1 MNKKLTTT
9 LAIGATV
16 IGGVVFAQDTH
27 AADVATSEQDETSE
41 LVTKIKENEVK
52 KENVVKAKEEV
63 DQANANVE
71 DKKKEVADKNDKV
84 TKVHKKVEEMQKD
97 VDSVEKVMPDK
108 IKEALSKV
116 DNIKENKAK
125 AEALKLQAE
134 VAKEEIDKDIA
145 RKGQEA
151 ENNLQE
157 AAEKQEKIKDI
168 EKQLSKLKDSTKL
181 LEEKKVEKELATRD
195 LENAKADLEK
205 HKKELEEAIT
215 SDAKKNKEI
224 EKLAKKV
231 EEQKEKVNEIERKLE
246 RAKQDEIKA
255 KSKIDNAVNPFGSA
269 KTTLKVSDDF
279 VRRFNEFKANPS
291 VETFKRAVE
300 AEQEDKENI
309 LKQLNPND
317 YKNDTDL
324 VDLKNMSKEDKEL
337 FSQYFTYLLN
347 QVREQFGLSPNKYN
361 LNTQR
366 FADDIA
372 RIAIRDK
379 YDKERQYIKG
389 IKEAAKLHGLN
400 DRGNDYENKEYN
412 YAPLK
417 DGSKVSRRY
426 LFDILHNSV
435 QKFVYSGKANG
446 HYGDASFLLGNQEN
460 IALNFIPTL
469 KTSEGNTLVKLSV
482 ISVSQASVGNN
493 NKYEEK
499 YSKNSPES
507 IDNVQLPGSK
517 VLEDAYNVA
526 KENTGKIQSELNDAN
541 KVLEQAKSDHKA
553 KTDSLENKVDDA
565 QTAKDLV
572 EKAVEELKQKEA
584 QKEED
589 IARLQGNVDAETAKR
604 THLNKELS
612 ELKKELEDIKAEAT
626 TKEQEV
632 TELKRL
638 SESRAEEIVK
648 LEAQIDEID
657 KLLAQATTEL
667 EDQQRL
673 DASRDAVKH
682 ALIKAQEELKIAQ
695 EELDLANAELKSL
708 QKIAQDKQDR
718 YKTIKKQYEL
728 GDYLHATTKD
738 APILEKLEFIFEVPK
753 EAPVL
758 EKPEFHYE
766 IPKEAPVLEKP
777 EFYYEVSKE
786 APVLEKPEF
795 HYEVSKEA
803 PVLEKPEFKFEVPK
817 DAPTVEK
824 LEFDI
829 STLNKPTNPTTKAK
843 EKEIVVDQ
851 KQRPILPKT
860 GENTKSSVAVG
871 LMVLVASLVLNRR
884 KAK

>member
-16 IGGVVFAQDTH
+16 IGGVVFAQDVH
-27 AADVATSEQDETSE
+27 AADSPTPEQDATNN
-41 LVTKIKENEVK
+41 LVTKTKENEVK
-52 KENVVKAKEEV
+52 KEDVAKAKVEA

-71 DKKKEVADKNDKV
+71 AKKKEAADKSDKV
-84 TKVHKKVEEMQKD
+84 TKADEKVEEKQQD
-97 VDSVEKVMPDK
+97 VDSVEKVTPDK
-108 IKEALSKV
+108 IKEAQSKV
-116 DNIKENKAK
+116 DNIKEDKAK
-125 AEALKLQAE
+125 AETLKLQAE

-145 RKGQEA
+145 RKTQEA
-151 ENNLQE
+151 ENKLKE
-157 AAEKQEKIKDI
+157 AAEKQEQIKDI
-168 EKQLSKLKDSTKL
+168 EKQLKELKDSTKL
-181 LEEKKVEKELATRD
+181 LEEKKIEKEQATKD
-195 LENAKADLEK
+195 LENAKNDLEK
-205 HKKELEEAIT
+205 HKKELEEAIK
-215 SDAKKNKEI
+215 SDAKQNEEI
-224 EKLAKKV
+224 EKLVKKV
-231 EEQKEKVNEIERKLE
+231 EEQNKKVKEIEKKLE
-246 RAKQDEIKA
+246 LAKQAESKA

-291 VETFKRAVE
+291 VESFNRVVE
-300 AEQEDKENI
+300 AEQADKENV

-324 VDLKNMSKEDKEL
+324 VDLKNMSDKDKEL
-337 FSQYFTYLLN
+337 FSQYFTHLLN
-347 QVREQFGLSPNKYN
+347 QVREQFGLPPHKYN
-361 LNTQR
+361 LNTQK
-366 FADDIA
+366 FADEIA
-372 RIAIRDK
+372 RIAMEGK
-379 YDKERQYIKG
+379 FDKERQYIKG
-389 IKEAAKLHGLN
+389 IKEAARLHGLS
-400 DRGNDYENKEYN
+400 DRGNDYENKEYS
-412 YAPLK
+412 YAPIK

-435 QKFVYSGKANG
+435 QKFFYSGKTNG
-446 HYGDASFLLGNQEN
+446 HYGDASFLLGAQEN
-460 IALNFIPTL
+460 IALSFIPTP
-469 KTSEGNTLVKLSV
+469 KKSEGNTLVKISV

-541 KVLEQAKSDHKA
+541 KVLEQAKTDHKA
-553 KTDSLENKVDDA
+553 KTDSLENKVDEA
-565 QTAKDLV
+565 QTAKDLAEKTV
-572 EKAVEELKQKEA
+572 EKLKQKEA

-604 THLNKELS
+604 TRLNKELG

-673 DASRDAVKH
+673 DASRGAVKQ
-682 ALIKAQEELKIAQ
+682 ALTKAQEELKIAQ
-695 EELDLANAELKSL
+695 EELELANGELKSL

-738 APILEKLEFIFEVPK
+738 APILEK
-753 EAPVL
+753 
-758 EKPEFHYE
+758 
-766 IPKEAPVLEKP
+766 
-777 EFYYEVSKE
+777 
-786 APVLEKPEF
+786 
-795 HYEVSKEA
+795 
-803 PVLEKPEFKFEVPK
+803 PEFKFEIPK

-824 LEFDI
+824 PEFDI

-843 EKEIVVDQ
+843 EKEIVVKQ
-851 KQRPILPKT
+851 KQGAILPKT
-860 GENTKSSVAVG
+860 GENTKSSVVVG
-871 LMVLVASLVLNRR
+871 LVLLAASIIIKRR
-884 KAK
+884 KAR

>member
-1 MNKKLTTT
+1 MLKIKRKSKYNKFYNDIIKKRLEKYIQVNKKLTTT

-16 IGGVVFAQDTH
+16 IGGVVFAQDVH
-27 AADVATSEQDETSE
+27 AADSPTPEQDATNN
-41 LVTKIKENEVK
+41 LVTKTKENEVK
-52 KENVVKAKEEV
+52 KEDVAKAKVEA

-71 DKKKEVADKNDKV
+71 AKKKEAADKSDKV
-84 TKVHKKVEEMQKD
+84 TKADEKVEEKQKD
-97 VDSVEKVMPDK
+97 FDSVKKVTPDK
-108 IKEALSKV
+108 IKEAQSKV
-116 DNIKENKAK
+116 DNIKEDKAK
-125 AEALKLQAE
+125 AETLKLQAE

-145 RKGQEA
+145 RKTQEA
-151 ENNLQE
+151 ENKLKE
-157 AAEKQEKIKDI
+157 AAEKQEQIKDI
-168 EKQLSKLKDSTKL
+168 EKQLKELKDSTKL
-181 LEEKKVEKELATRD
+181 LEEKKIEKEQATKD
-195 LENAKADLEK
+195 LENAKNDLEK
-205 HKKELEEAIT
+205 HKKELEEAIK
-215 SDAKKNKEI
+215 SDAKQNEEI
-224 EKLAKKV
+224 EKLVKKV
-231 EEQKEKVNEIERKLE
+231 EEQNEKVKEIEKKLE
-246 RAKQDEIKA
+246 LAKQAETKA

-291 VETFKRAVE
+291 VESFNRVVE
-300 AEQEDKENI
+300 AEQADKENV

-324 VDLKNMSKEDKEL
+324 VDLKNMSDKDKEL
-337 FSQYFTYLLN
+337 FSQYFTHLLN
-347 QVREQFGLSPNKYN
+347 QVREQFGLPPHKYN
-361 LNTQR
+361 LNTQK
-366 FADDIA
+366 FADEIA
-372 RIAIRDK
+372 RIAMEGK
-379 YDKERQYIKG
+379 FDKERQYIKG
-389 IKEAAKLHGLN
+389 IKEAARLHGLS
-400 DRGNDYENKEYN
+400 DRGNDYENKEYS
-412 YAPLK
+412 YAPIK

-435 QKFVYSGKANG
+435 QKFFYSGKTNG
-446 HYGDASFLLGNQEN
+446 HYGDASFLLGAQEN
-460 IALNFIPTL
+460 IALSFIPTP
-469 KTSEGNTLVKLSV
+469 KKSEGNTLVKISV

-541 KVLEQAKSDHKA
+541 KVLEQAKTDHKA
-553 KTDSLENKVDDA
+553 KTDSLENKVDEA
-565 QTAKDLV
+565 QTAKDLAEKTV
-572 EKAVEELKQKEA
+572 EKLKQKEA

-604 THLNKELS
+604 TRLNKELG

-673 DASRDAVKH
+673 DASRGAVKQ
-682 ALIKAQEELKIAQ
+682 ALTKAQEELKIAQ
-695 EELDLANAELKSL
+695 EELELANGELKSL

-738 APILEKLEFIFEVPK
+738 APILEK
-753 EAPVL
+753 
-758 EKPEFHYE
+758 
-766 IPKEAPVLEKP
+766 
-777 EFYYEVSKE
+777 
-786 APVLEKPEF
+786 
-795 HYEVSKEA
+795 
-803 PVLEKPEFKFEVPK
+803 PEFKFEISK

-824 LEFDI
+824 PEFDI

-843 EKEIVVDQ
+843 EKEIVVNQ
-851 KQRPILPKT
+851 KQGAILPKT
-860 GENTKSSVAVG
+860 GENTKSSVVVG
-871 LMVLVASLVLNRR
+871 LVLLAASIIIKRR
-884 KAK
+884 KAR

>member
-1 MNKKLTTT
+1 MLKIKRKSKYNKFYNDIIKKRLEKYIQVNKKLTTT

-16 IGGVVFAQDTH
+16 IGGVVFAQDVH
-27 AADVATSEQDETSE
+27 AADSPTPEQDAANN
-41 LVTKIKENEVK
+41 LVTKTKENEVK
-52 KENVVKAKEEV
+52 KEDVAKAKVEA

-71 DKKKEVADKNDKV
+71 AKKKEAADKSDKV
-84 TKVHKKVEEMQKD
+84 TKADEKVEEKQKD
-97 VDSVEKVMPDK
+97 FDSVEKVTPDK
-108 IKEALSKV
+108 IKEAQSKV
-116 DNIKENKAK
+116 DNIKEDKAK
-125 AEALKLQAE
+125 AETLKLQVE

-145 RKGQEA
+145 RKTQEA
-151 ENNLQE
+151 ENKLKE
-157 AAEKQEKIKDI
+157 AAEKQEQIKDI
-168 EKQLSKLKDSTKL
+168 EKQLKELKDSTKL
-181 LEEKKVEKELATRD
+181 LEEKKIEKEQATQD
-195 LENAKADLEK
+195 LENAKNDLEK
-205 HKKELEEAIT
+205 HKKELEEVIK
-215 SDAKKNKEI
+215 SDAKQNEEI
-224 EKLAKKV
+224 EKLVKKV
-231 EEQKEKVNEIERKLE
+231 EEQNKKVKEIEKKLE
-246 RAKQDEIKA
+246 LAKQAESKA

-291 VETFKRAVE
+291 VESFNRVVE
-300 AEQEDKENI
+300 AEQADKENV

-324 VDLKNMSKEDKEL
+324 VDLKNMSDKDKEL
-337 FSQYFTYLLN
+337 FSQYFTHLLN
-347 QVREQFGLSPNKYN
+347 QVREQFGLPPHKYN
-361 LNTQR
+361 LNTQK
-366 FADDIA
+366 FADEIA
-372 RIAIRDK
+372 RIAMEGK
-379 YDKERQYIKG
+379 FDKERQYIKG
-389 IKEAAKLHGLN
+389 IKEAARLHGLS
-400 DRGNDYENKEYN
+400 DRGNDYENKEYS
-412 YAPLK
+412 YAPIK

-435 QKFVYSGKANG
+435 QKFFYSGKTNG
-446 HYGDASFLLGNQEN
+446 HYGDASFLLGAQEN
-460 IALNFIPTL
+460 IALSFIPTP
-469 KTSEGNTLVKLSV
+469 KKSEGNTLVKISV

-541 KVLEQAKSDHKA
+541 KVLEQAKTDHKA
-553 KTDSLENKVDDA
+553 KTDSLENKVDEA
-565 QTAKDLV
+565 QTAKDLAEKTV
-572 EKAVEELKQKEA
+572 EKLKQKEA

-589 IARLQGNVDAETAKR
+589 IARLQGNVDAETEKR
-604 THLNKELS
+604 TRLNKELG

-673 DASRDAVKH
+673 DASRGAVKQ
-682 ALIKAQEELKIAQ
+682 ALTKAQEELKIAQ
-695 EELDLANAELKSL
+695 EELELANGELKSL

-738 APILEKLEFIFEVPK
+738 APILEK
-753 EAPVL
+753 
-758 EKPEFHYE
+758 
-766 IPKEAPVLEKP
+766 
-777 EFYYEVSKE
+777 
-786 APVLEKPEF
+786 
-795 HYEVSKEA
+795 
-803 PVLEKPEFKFEVPK
+803 PEFKFEIPK

-824 LEFDI
+824 PAFDI

-843 EKEIVVDQ
+843 EKEIVVNQ
-851 KQRPILPKT
+851 KQGAILPKT
-860 GENTKSSVAVG
+860 GENTKSSVVVG
-871 LMVLVASLVLNRR
+871 LVLLAASIIIKRR
-884 KAK
+884 KAR

>member
-16 IGGVVFAQDTH
+16 IGGVVFAQDVH
-27 AADVATSEQDETSE
+27 AADSPTPEQDAANN
-41 LVTKIKENEVK
+41 LVTKTKENEVK
-52 KENVVKAKEEV
+52 KEDVAKAKVEA

-71 DKKKEVADKNDKV
+71 AKKKEAADKSDKV
-84 TKVHKKVEEMQKD
+84 TKADEKVEEKQKD
-97 VDSVEKVMPDK
+97 FDSVEKVTPDK
-108 IKEALSKV
+108 IKEAQSKV
-116 DNIKENKAK
+116 DNIKEDKAK
-125 AEALKLQAE
+125 AETLKLQAE

-145 RKGQEA
+145 RKTQEA
-151 ENNLQE
+151 ENKLKE
-157 AAEKQEKIKDI
+157 AAEKQEQIKDI
-168 EKQLSKLKDSTKL
+168 EKQLKELKDSTKL
-181 LEEKKVEKELATRD
+181 LEEKKIEKEQATKD
-195 LENAKADLEK
+195 LENAKNDLEK
-205 HKKELEEAIT
+205 HKKELEEAIK
-215 SDAKKNKEI
+215 SDAKQNEEI
-224 EKLAKKV
+224 EKLVKKV
-231 EEQKEKVNEIERKLE
+231 EEQNKKVKEIEKKLE
-246 RAKQDEIKA
+246 LAKQAESKA

-291 VETFKRAVE
+291 VESFNRVVE
-300 AEQEDKENI
+300 AEQADKENV

-324 VDLKNMSKEDKEL
+324 VDLKNMSDKDKEL
-337 FSQYFTYLLN
+337 FSQYFTHLLN
-347 QVREQFGLSPNKYN
+347 QVREQFGLPPHKYN
-361 LNTQR
+361 LNTQK
-366 FADDIA
+366 FADEIA
-372 RIAIRDK
+372 RIAMEGK
-379 YDKERQYIKG
+379 FDKERQYIKG
-389 IKEAAKLHGLN
+389 IKEAARLHGLS
-400 DRGNDYENKEYN
+400 DRGNDYENKEYS
-412 YAPLK
+412 YAPIK

-435 QKFVYSGKANG
+435 QKFFYSGKTNG
-446 HYGDASFLLGNQEN
+446 HYGDASFLLGAQEN
-460 IALNFIPTL
+460 IALSFIPTP
-469 KTSEGNTLVKLSV
+469 KKSEGNTLVKISV

-541 KVLEQAKSDHKA
+541 KVLEQAKTDHKA
-553 KTDSLENKVDDA
+553 KTDSLENKVDEA
-565 QTAKDLV
+565 QTAKDLAEKTV
-572 EKAVEELKQKEA
+572 EKLKQKEA

-604 THLNKELS
+604 TRLNKELG

-673 DASRDAVKH
+673 DASRGAVKQ
-682 ALIKAQEELKIAQ
+682 ALTKAQEELKIAQ
-695 EELDLANAELKSL
+695 EELELANGELKSL

-738 APILEKLEFIFEVPK
+738 APILEK
-753 EAPVL
+753 
-758 EKPEFHYE
+758 
-766 IPKEAPVLEKP
+766 
-777 EFYYEVSKE
+777 
-786 APVLEKPEF
+786 
-795 HYEVSKEA
+795 
-803 PVLEKPEFKFEVPK
+803 PEFKFEISK

-824 LEFDI
+824 PEFDI

-843 EKEIVVDQ
+843 EKEIVVNQ
-851 KQRPILPKT
+851 KQGAILPKT
-860 GENTKSSVAVG
+860 GENTKSSVVVG
-871 LMVLVASLVLNRR
+871 LVLLAASIIIKRR
-884 KAK
+884 KAR